1 MRRSV
6 QQATPALLVA
16 ACAGLVLVGCAAPRG
31 PLTAGGEQQA
41 PPGIPW
47 AEASSG
53 SRACIPAALDEGSD
67 FWFGNAHTNDGA
79 DDAVIRGV
87 ALRGAD
93 NLELVETVV
102 TGTEDAI
109 GAATDPWAS
118 GRSWEERVPAAGATV
133 AAGETVF
140 VVVRARPVDPWA
152 DGTAVGWDV
161 ASESGAIRGVS
172 SSTMGIA
179 VARDCAGED
188 DGT

>member
-1 MRRSV
+1 MRRSIGR
-6 QQATPALLVA
+6 AASALVVA
-16 ACAGLVLVGCAAPRG
+16 ACAGLVLIGCAAPRG

-41 PPGIPW
+41 PPGVPW

-93 NLELVETVV
+93 NLELVEAVV

-109 GAATDPWAS
+109 GAVTDPWAS
-118 GRSWEERVPAAGATV
+118 GRSWERVPAAGATV
-133 AAGETVF
+133 PAGETVM
-140 VVVRARPVDPWA
+140 VVVRVRPIDAAA

-161 ASESGAIRGVS
+161 ANESGAVRGVS

-179 VARDCAGED
+179 VAHDCSGD
-188 DGT
+188 DGH